1 MEVTRKCVEC
11 YSYSPIQGNP
21 PPPNASR
28 RISSPWPFYQW
39 GIDIVG
45 PFLDTPGKVK
55 YLVVVVDYFTK
66 WIEAESLVCISGRL
80 MIKFMWKNI
89 VTRFGIPKILIS
101 DNRLQFAE
109 NLFRDWCTDNG
120 IKQRFT
126 LVAYPQANG
135 QTEVSNRTLVNQIK
149 KRLGKEKGNWVEEL
163 PNML

>member
-1 MEVTRKCVEC
+1 
-11 YSYSPIQGNP
+11 
-21 PPPNASR
+21 
-28 RISSPWPFYQW
+28 
-39 GIDIVG
+39 
-45 PFLDTPGKVK
+45 
-55 YLVVVVDYFTK
+55 
-66 WIEAESLVCISGRL
+66 

-109 NLFRDWCTDNG
+109 NLFRDWCTDKG

-126 LVAYPQANG
+126 SVAYPQANG